1 MKTSYTR
8 NLLKKTLSTPAM
20 LKEIGLWLVESA
32 GSKFYKF
39 AKLVCE
45 KCNFFDNKGQPQ
57 INTCAMAL
65 KTLEAQGQL
74 PLSEYLDYDPT
85 KQKGRS
91 LHYLESPVPEPEN
104 VPESVEAIKQL
115 ELSKVKNEQDKLT
128 WQTLIR
134 DEHYLGAALPPGRRV
149 CYLVKSESG
158 ILGAI
163 SFSSAANK
171 LKAREEWIGWTNEER
186 QQQLDC
192 IVNMTRFLIRKN
204 VKCHNLA
211 SKVLSM
217 ATKAVV
223 EDFFEDYG
231 FKPLLAET
239 FVDSEKY
246 AGTCYL
252 AAGWEKIGLTKGR
265 GWNDRHTTAKLSK
278 KIIFVKPLQDDFR
291 AQLTITQPDKTP
303 TWVNQ
308 GALDIAKNLTEENWS
323 EIEFSGANLGHKDR
337 VACLIRCAK
346 IIAKSITQSIT
357 AAFEGSRAAAR
368 AWYHLITANPD
379 KVTFKSILNGHYEST
394 YRRMLA
400 ESQERKDVDARELG
414 SELIKSTNSTEVESQ
429 KKDILIIQ
437 DDTTLNFTSKPN
449 IKNLGPIAS
458 NQTGAVSSGF
468 LVHTSI
474 AVTPEGIPLGIVKAN
489 CFTRQP
495 KSNPNCNTE
504 EKNIN
509 KTAKKS
515 FNWIEHA
522 RYINK
527 FRHDVPNA
535 WMITVC
541 DRCADIAT
549 DEKNIKETQKEKNI
563 KKTTKE
569 KESFNWIEH
578 ARYINKFRH
587 DVPNARMITVFYR
600 GADISTDGK
609 NIEETQKKKNIKKT
623 AEEKESFN
631 WIEHARHINE
641 IGQYIPNARM
651 ITVCDRGAD
660 IALLIYE
667 CAENNHCELLVRAQ
681 KDLSIPGETE
691 SLFKLMNSID
701 ASGTIEV
708 EVQRKSARPKLS
720 GKNAVQ
726 KRDARTATLSIVYR
740 KVKIL
745 PPPERKGQNPIEIWA
760 VSAIERNPP
769 EGVKGITWHLLTTL
783 PVNNFEDAVKCV
795 KYYKQRWVIEEFHRV
810 LKSGCKVESLDYANV
825 ERVQCALAVYMVIAW
840 RIMILLKTGREHP
853 ELPAEVILDDLEIKV
868 LKKHFQN
875 EKKRA
880 VTNVYNAVVLIS
892 KLGGYLDRKNDP
904 PPGYQAFWT
913 GYRKLQFMCIGVV
926 DMFS

>member
-1 MKTSYTR
+1 M
-8 NLLKKTLSTPAM
+8 
-20 LKEIGLWLVESA
+20 
-32 GSKFYKF
+32 
-39 AKLVCE
+39 
-45 KCNFFDNKGQPQ
+45 
-57 INTCAMAL
+57 
-65 KTLEAQGQL
+65 
-74 PLSEYLDYDPT
+74 DYDPT

-246 AGTCYL
+246 DGTCYL

-535 WMITVC
+535 
-541 DRCADIAT
+541 
-549 DEKNIKETQKEKNI
+549 
-563 KKTTKE
+563 
-569 KESFNWIEH
+569 
-578 ARYINKFRH
+578 
-587 DVPNARMITVFYR
+587 RMITVFYR

-667 CAENNHCELLVRAQ
+667 CAEKEHCELLVRAQ
-681 KDLSIPGETE
+681 KDRTIPGETE

-760 VSAIERNPP
+760 VSAIEVNPP
-769 EGVKGITWHLLTTL
+769 EGVQGITWHLLTTIA
-783 PVNNFEDAVKCV
+783 VNNFEDAVKCV